1 MDQRG
6 QSEVY
11 NKCAI
16 RPNDELKE
24 LLLPYSQLINCF
36 RIKYGVNLYS
46 AFSMSMLFQL
56 THTLRGMTSSWSPFL
71 PFPTVNDVCVSE
83 SVGGY
88 WEGSTSRCK
97 WDTSDKQRPGL
108 EKHRKQITDIRG
120 PDSVCV

>member
-1 MDQRG
+1 
-6 QSEVY
+6 
-11 NKCAI
+11 
-16 RPNDELKE
+16 
-24 LLLPYSQLINCF
+24 
-36 RIKYGVNLYS
+36 
-46 AFSMSMLFQL
+46 MSVLFQL

-71 PFPTVNDVCVSE
+71 LFPTENDVYVNE

-97 WDTSDKQRPGL
+97 WDSSDRQRPRI